1 MSNIG
6 KILKQAQRMQAD
18 MARVQ
23 EELGTLEKT
32 FTAGGVVEAVAR
44 GDHSLVRIRIKPE
57 AVDPKDVEGLE
68 DLVLTAVNGALT
80 AVREEAEA
88 RVKQVTGGLNIPGLV

>member
-6 KILKQAQRMQAD
+6 KILKQAQRMQAE

-23 EELGTLEKT
+23 EELGTLEKS